1 MRITAR
7 PGRPRHHR
15 SAVPNP
21 YLRRGEMSFSL
32 YFLGFLLLIV
42 GVAWG
47 LVTAGVPTIY
57 VLIASVILLGLGIM
71 SGVTRTRTKDRPQDP
86 PA

>member
-1 MRITAR
+1 
-7 PGRPRHHR
+7 
-15 SAVPNP
+15 
-21 YLRRGEMSFSL
+21 MSFSL

-71 SGVTRTRTKDRPQDP
+71 SGVTRARSKDRPQDP